1 MKAVQFVPVNLRKGK
16 QGQDTFWTIPAVDE
30 IVEYVEIDGKITDKR
45 RNRKIQYVAGES
57 SIYAD
62 EQREEAKPTPII
74 VQGNLL
80 LVSHDQP
87 NKLDYLKKCNFN
99 VNNPMR
105 RQDVNAL
112 VREYDVAK
120 EYNKHIEKED
130 RILDAKIKA
139 KEMDLSELKAYLM
152 VLEENPGRIAHINR
166 MTPEAIRH
174 EAYRLAGESP
184 KKFLADISD
193 VGSKNKLILMTAIDG
208 GYVRYSQEANSLTWD
223 NGVEILRMPTGIKVI
238 DVFIEKTKI
247 ESGFAEIMDMIKDKM
262 RVTDDK
268 SKLVKIAEPLDVYAQ
283 TVDNAVKKGIIEKKG
298 AFYYYDDKKYQGF
311 RKFREALKANKLKL
325 FNTLLLE
332 LEEETSP
339 PKEEE

>member
-1 MKAVQFVPVNLRKGK
+1 MKAVQFVPVNARKGK
-16 QGQDTFWTIPAVDE
+16 NSQDTFWTIPAVDE
-30 IVEYVEIDGKITDKR
+30 IVEYKVIDGNITEQK
-45 RNRKIQYVAGES
+45 RNRKIQYVAGEG

-74 VQGNLL
+74 VQGGLL
-80 LVSHDQP
+80 LVSDDQA
-87 NKLDYLKKCNFN
+87 NKLEYLKKCNFN
-99 VNNPMR
+99 ISNPMR

-112 VREYDVAK
+112 IKEYDIAK
-120 EYNKHIEKED
+120 EYNKQIAKED
-130 RILDAKIKA
+130 TILDAKIKA

-152 VLEENPGRIAHINR
+152 VIEDNPGRIAHLNR

-174 EAYRLAGESP
+174 EAYRVAGENP

-208 GYVRYSQEANSLTWD
+208 GYVRYSQESNSLSWD
-223 NGVEILRMPTGIKVI
+223 NGVEILRMPTGVKVI

-268 SKLVKIAEPLDVYAQ
+268 SKLVKIAEPLDIYAQ
-283 TVDNAVKKGIIEKKG
+283 TVDTAVKKGIIEKKG
-298 AFYYYDDKKYQGF
+298 TFYYYDDKKFQGF
-311 RKFREALKANKLKL
+311 RKFREALKANQLKM

-332 LEEETSP
+332 LEEENKPSS
-339 PKEEE
+339 KKD

>member
-1 MKAVQFVPVNLRKGK
+1 MKAVQFVPVNPRKGK

-30 IVEYVEIDGKITDKR
+30 IVEYVEIDGKITDKK

-62 EQREEAKPTPII
+62 EQREGAKPTPII

-80 LVSHDQP
+80 LVSDDQA

-112 VREYDVAK
+112 VREYDMAK

-174 EAYRLAGESP
+174 EAYRLAGENP
-184 KKFLADISD
+184 KKFLADIAD

-268 SKLVKIAEPLDVYAQ
+268 SKLVKIAEPLDIYAQ

-298 AFYYYDDKKYQGF
+298 TFYYYDDKKYQGF